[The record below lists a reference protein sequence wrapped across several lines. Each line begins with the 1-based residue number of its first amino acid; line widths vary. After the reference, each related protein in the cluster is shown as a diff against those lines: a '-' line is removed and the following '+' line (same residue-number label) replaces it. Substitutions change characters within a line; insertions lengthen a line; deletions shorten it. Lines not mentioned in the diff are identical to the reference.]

1 MEGPTLHTPLC
12 DLLGIRHPILQA
24 GMGGRQG
31 YYTPPELVA
40 EVSNAGG
47 LGVIGGAG
55 LPAEE
60 LRRRI
65 RRVRELTD
73 RPFGVDLLLPVRTE
87 RPGGRDM
94 PLTYASVMDYI
105 RQRYPQHLEFVERL
119 RQDLG
124 LPPVMESLEEA
135 FRFPS
140 IRQQVQVVLEERVP
154 VFVAGLGD
162 PSWVVP
168 LAREVGTKVIGIAG
182 SVRNALR
189 HKEAGVDIVV
199 AQGTEGGGHTGR
211 IATMVLVPQVVDA
224 VAPLPVVSAGGIADG
239 RGLVAGLALGAVG
252 AWCGTVFLSAEESAL
267 PRAMQE
273 AVLSGAS
280 EDFIVSRAYTG
291 KTARQHR
298 NPITEAWERS
308 GLEPLPMPLQGF
320 LMAELEFSAERAGR
334 YDLLFNPAGQVAP
347 LAGGRRRP
355 ARRIVEEMV
364 QGALETLERLQGFGA

>member
-1 MEGPTLHTPLC
+1 MEGAVLRTPLC
-12 DLLGIRHPILQA
+12 ELLGIRHPVLQA

-31 YYTPPELVA
+31 HYTPPELVA
-40 EVSNAGG
+40 EVSRAGG

-55 LPAEE
+55 LPPEE

-94 PLTYASVMDYI
+94 PLTHTSVMDYI
-105 RQRYPQHLEFVERL
+105 RRRYPQHLEFVERL
-119 RQDLG
+119 RRDLG
-124 LPPVMESLEEA
+124 LPPVLESLEEA
-135 FRFPS
+135 LSLPS
-140 IRQQVQVVLEERVP
+140 VRQQVQVVLEERVP

-168 LAREVGTKVIGIAG
+168 LAREVGTRVLGIAG
-182 SVRNALR
+182 SVRHALR
-189 HKEAGVDIVV
+189 HKEAGVDLVV

-211 IATMVLVPQVVDA
+211 VATLVLVPQVVDA
-224 VAPLPVVSAGGIADG
+224 VAPLPVVAAGGIADG
-239 RGLVAGLALGAVG
+239 RGLAAALALGAVG
-252 AWCGTVFLSAEESAL
+252 AWCGTVFLAAEESAL
-267 PRAMQE
+267 PRPMQE
-273 AVLSGAS
+273 AVLSGTS
-280 EDFIVSRAYTG
+280 EDFVVSRAYTG
-291 KTARQHR
+291 KTARQLR

-320 LMAELEFSAERAGR
+320 LMAELELSAERAGR
-334 YDLLFNPAGQVAP
+334 YDLLFNPAGQAAP

-364 QGALETLERLQGFGA
+364 QGARAVLERLRGLVP